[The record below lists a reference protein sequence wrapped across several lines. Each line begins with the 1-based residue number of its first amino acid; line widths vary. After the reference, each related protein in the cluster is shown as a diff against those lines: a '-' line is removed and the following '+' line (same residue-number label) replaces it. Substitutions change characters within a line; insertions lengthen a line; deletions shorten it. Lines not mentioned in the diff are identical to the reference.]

1 MAGGSTLK
9 GIAIIGGGLSGL
21 SAAYHLNRR
30 GIPPI
35 TIFEREN
42 CLGGRVLTW
51 EQPDGEHGA
60 EYLLKSELDP
70 RADERSDYHLDNGET
85 LRSLLRTLTVKL
97 EDTDQEWPYYFSNG
111 QFEKANPKSTALFTK
126 TERSFLSR
134 PDTQKWQSLMTG
146 RHKKIQYFV
155 ETLLAGET
163 CAPIDHISG
172 RYRIG
177 CLESSISPKERWYRI
192 RGGSRVLIEQLRGKS
207 TVSVKQGTDCI
218 AVEEQKSCVRVRW
231 EKDGCEKM
239 ANFDV
244 AIITAP
250 DGERLLGSEN
260 LVSSHEPLAHLRKN
274 KIPPSPP
281 LQKWARGNFLSRHFH
296 GYISVLL
303 EYANPPKH
311 ASELER
317 GLYLRS
323 PLNYIKLTEST
334 HGWVLRILIPNADR
348 LMRYSDSQILKLA
361 NDDLNQILAAGGQW
375 RRYSIKKWRFGLP
388 CGAGSGQH
396 FHRVENRIYLAGDR
410 FSRWPSMAGAIVSGS
425 RVARAVAN
433 SI

>member
-30 GIPPI
+30 GISPI

-42 CLGGRVLTW
+42 CLGGRVLTR
-51 EQPDGEHGA
+51 EQPAGEHGA
-60 EYLLKSELDP
+60 EYFLESELDP

-85 LRSLLRTLTVKL
+85 LRSFLRTLTVKL
-97 EDTDQEWPYYFSNG
+97 KETDQKWPYYFFNR
-111 QFEKANPKSTALFTK
+111 QFKEANPKSTTLFTK
-126 TERSFLSR
+126 AERFFLSR
-134 PDTQKWQSLMTG
+134 LDTPKWHLLVTG
-146 RHKKIQYFV
+146 RHKKMRYLV
-155 ETLLAGET
+155 ETLVAGET
-163 CAPIDHISG
+163 CAPLDHISA
-172 RYRIG
+172 RYGIG

-192 RGGSRVLIEQLRGKS
+192 RGGSHVLIEQLRGKS
-207 TVSVKQGTDCI
+207 TISVKQGTDCI

-250 DGERLLGSEN
+250 DGDRLLESEN
-260 LVSSHEPLAHLRKN
+260 LVSSYESLSPLREN
-274 KIPPSPP
+274 KIPLFPP
-281 LQKWARGNFLSRHFH
+281 LQKGAKGNFLSRHFH
-296 GYISVLL
+296 GYISLLL
-303 EYANPPKH
+303 EYANPPKR
-311 ASELER
+311 ASKLER
-317 GLYLRS
+317 GVYLRS
-323 PLNYIKLTEST
+323 QINYIKLTEST

-348 LMRYSDSQILKLA
+348 LMHYSDSQILKLA
-361 NDDLNQILAAGGQW
+361 TDGINQVLAAGGQW

-396 FHRVENRIYLAGDR
+396 FHRAGNRIYLAGDR